1 MRFILKFIAR
11 VLLNGIGLYLATAY
25 VAGFSITGGTET
37 IIVGALVL
45 ALLNTFVRPILR
57 FVSAPLVWITFGL
70 FGLVI
75 NMFILWIADTLL
87 TQLAID
93 GLAALF
99 WSSLII
105 GLANA
110 FF

>member
-1 MRFILKFIAR
+1 MGFILKFIAR
-11 VLLNGIGLYLATAY
+11 VALNGAGLYLATAY
-25 VAGFSITGGTET
+25 VPGFSIAGGIET
-37 IIVGALVL
+37 LMVGAIVL

-75 NMFILWIADTLL
+75 NMFILWIADALL
-87 TQLAID
+87 TQLTIE

-99 WSSLII
+99 WSSLIM